1 MKFEASRV
9 VQTVEQLGDARFTG
23 PGGLARAA
31 DFIAEGFHG
40 FQWQTDRRE
49 LRGSRFGELA
59 FGRTAV
65 IGFATLITIAVF
77 CWLTPGQFTLA
88 HRAGMVLCLTA
99 LLWECLRSAH
109 CRYGGWNWPPWERVP
124 LIVARPTMNC
134 SAAVRVVF
142 QVPLGEVLPASLP
155 DPRFMLMIVLYL
167 AVLFLLKAKGL
178 PGWLFLVA
186 AGLGQAAIWFKAIRG
201 FRLFPSNSESSAA
214 SSAAERSGPA
224 FLLEL
229 ARSWPGSRSERLE
242 TICVAAGGQRLG
254 HAGARE
260 VLRLLKREWQDKPTL
275 LVIVHGPGIGQ
286 EIVIEARRN
295 RPLAATAANDLWIP
309 HRTMTTNPF
318 SALTFLWPF
327 QNSFKDY
334 VALFGV
340 GCLGEKETKL
350 DGGALDRTAQLCTE
364 ISLRWARQQRQ
375 KPAPPAPE
383 EDRTASRSVQNPG

>member
-1 MKFEASRV
+1 
-9 VQTVEQLGDARFTG
+9 
-23 PGGLARAA
+23 
-31 DFIAEGFHG
+31 
-40 FQWQTDRRE
+40 
-49 LRGSRFGELA
+49 
-59 FGRTAV
+59 
-65 IGFATLITIAVF
+65 
-77 CWLTPGQFTLA
+77 
-88 HRAGMVLCLTA
+88 MVLCLTA

-201 FRLFPSNSESSAA
+201 FRLFRSNSESSAA

-275 LVIVHGPGIGQ
+275 LVIVHGPGIGE
-286 EIVIEARRN
+286 EIVIAARRN

-383 EDRTASRSVQNPG
+383 EDRTASRSFQNPG